1 MVGYNLVM
9 FLKLEK
15 GNDFMIVNYCVFF
28 QVCEQKE
35 VFVGGQS
42 KEEVIIMVM
51 QVFVDVY
58 IYISEYRRLMLFLR
72 LVEIV
77 GGDNFLWRCVFLKM
91 AYEIIRFVSEFIE
104 VRLVVR
110 CYIFNI
116 LQFLC
121 INLCIVDFNKRLF
134 IYFMV
139 GR

>member
-1 MVGYNLVM
+1 
-9 FLKLEK
+9 
-15 GNDFMIVNYCVFF
+15 
-28 QVCEQKE
+28 
-35 VFVGGQS
+35 
-42 KEEVIIMVM
+42 MVM

-58 IYISEYRRLMLFLR
+58 IYILEYRRLMLFLR

-91 AYEIIRFVSEFIE
+91 AYEIIRLVSEFIE

-121 INLCIVDFNKRLF
+121 ISLCIVDFNKRLF